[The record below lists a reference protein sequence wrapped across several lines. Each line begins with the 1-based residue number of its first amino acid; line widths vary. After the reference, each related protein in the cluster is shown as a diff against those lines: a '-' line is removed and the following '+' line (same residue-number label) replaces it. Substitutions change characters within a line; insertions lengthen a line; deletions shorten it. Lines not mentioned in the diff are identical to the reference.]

1 MLKKI
6 TVWFQDTKKPK
17 ALDYAILFFIF
28 ILFYFTYL
36 YTDVS
41 ITTRFGINFWDFLF
55 QGKLLQFYELNA
67 NTIFYNYL
75 HCDALY
81 DFLMYLIFAVW
92 DFPLWIAEHALGIDA
107 LNSTLC
113 MLWAKGIMLPF
124 FYGSIKV
131 MKKICGELNFLEG
144 HTKWCIFLYMSS
156 AFVLSSMFMLCQYD
170 IIGIFFF
177 MIGIYYYM
185 KGDMKKFTLWIAV
198 SIAIK
203 TFALFFFIPLVLLK
217 EKKVLKVAGYTLC
230 SMSISLIF
238 QILFTLLGTTPTGSF
253 LFSMANKLMIGTIP
267 AGLGNAS
274 LFVGFYLLLC
284 IFCYLKKTD
293 SKEEHNR
300 FAVYLPFAVW
310 AFFLMFAEVNPY
322 WAILIT
328 PFFPLVI
335 FQNKERFKV
344 SLLIETAATTA
355 LILAQNFFFP
365 WVFSYKWIMGL
376 MPFAKLIH
384 PIPRMVQENNLAVL
398 GAADLDTSIRV
409 FGMPLALGIFLFS
422 MAALLVLNFPTKR
435 SIEADKGCNLVI
447 ERSVLW
453 CRLACGAGICMLPM
467 AFYFLD
473 LFLAS

>member
-6 TVWFQDTKKPK
+6 TVWFEDTKKPK
-17 ALDYAILFFIF
+17 TLDYAILFFIF
-28 ILFYFTYL
+28 LLFYFTYL

-67 NTIFYNYL
+67 NTIFYDYL

-92 DFPLWIAEHALGIDA
+92 DFPLWIAEHTLKIDA

-124 FYGSIKV
+124 FYGSVRVI
-131 MKKICGELNFLEG
+131 KKICQELAFEES
-144 HTKWCIFLYMSS
+144 HEKWCVFLYLSS

-170 IIGIFFF
+170 IIGIFFS
-177 MIGIYYYM
+177 MLGIYYYI
-185 KGDMKKFTLWIAV
+185 KGDRKKFTFWIAI

-217 EKKVLKVAGYTLC
+217 EKKVLKVLAYAICG
-230 SMSISLIF
+230 MSISLVF
-238 QILFTLLGTTPTGSF
+238 QVIFTLLGTTPTGSF
-253 LFSMANKLMIGTIP
+253 LFSMANKLMTGTIP
-267 AGLGNAS
+267 GGLGNAS
-274 LFVGFYLLLC
+274 VFIGCYLLLC
-284 IFCYLKKTD
+284 IFCYLKQTS

-300 FAVYLPFAVW
+300 FSVYIPFAVW
-310 AFFLMFAEVNPY
+310 ALFLMFAEANPY

-328 PFFPLVI
+328 PFFPLLI
-335 FQNKERFKV
+335 FQNKAYFKV
-344 SLLIETAATTA
+344 SLFIETAAAAA

-376 MPFAKLIH
+376 MPFAKLIR
-384 PIPRMVQENNLAVL
+384 PIPKMVQENNLSVL

-409 FGMPLALGIFLFS
+409 FGMPLALGIFIFG
-422 MAALLVLNFPTKR
+422 MIALLVLNFPTKR
-435 SIEADKGCNLVI
+435 SIEADKSCCLVI

-453 CRLACGAGICMLPM
+453 CRLLCGAGICMLPM

-473 LFLAS
+473 LLLG